1 MQRTSRLG
9 RAVVAVAALFVEM
22 EEEGC
27 LSVAPAPVAAG
38 PDTIIGK
45 ILRNHEVGSM
55 ADGLDM
61 NGLWVHSHGQVTPG
75 PDRFIGFGGLRAD
88 VVWRAFPGISTR

>member
-27 LSVAPAPVAAG
+27 LSVDPAPAAAG
-38 PDTIIGK
+38 PDTITGK
-45 ILRNHEVGSM
+45 IPRNHEVGSM

-61 NGLWVHSHGQVTPG
+61 NGL
-75 PDRFIGFGGLRAD
+75 
-88 VVWRAFPGISTR
+88 